1 MSKPKWS
8 KTTKSAWL
16 SAPPKILPTNETEE
30 DGFVCY
36 STYGEGRRWY
46 AGWKTY
52 TKLWSCQR
60 YGMYLM
66 PNSEHKN
73 FIKNI
78 KTNEIVWRSW
88 EDENPYRIGI

>member
-1 MSKPKWS
+1 MSKPNWS
-8 KTTKSAWL
+8 KTTKSVWL
-16 SAPPKILPTNETEE
+16 SEPPKILPNQETEE

-36 STYGEGRRWY
+36 ATYGEGRQWY

-52 TKLWSCQR
+52 SKLWTCLR

-66 PNSEHKN
+66 PNSQHKN

>member
-1 MSKPKWS
+1 MAKPNWS
-8 KTTKSAWL
+8 KTTKSVWL

-36 STYGEGRRWY
+36 STYGEGRQWY